1 MDENCVSLTDYNKAL
16 EALDLEAVKADI
28 VKVLTD
34 SKDCWPA
41 DFGNYGPFF
50 IRLAWHCSGSYR
62 KSDGKGGCAGG
73 RQRFEPEASW
83 PDNTNLDKARALL
96 VPIKEK
102 YGAGLSWG
110 DLFALA
116 GTTALRS
123 MGTPIKQFC
132 FGRVDECDGTA
143 SLELGP
149 SPEQEKVAPCA
160 INGKCEKPLGSTTVG
175 LIYLNP
181 EGPVAKN
188 ETTGSWA
195 PNPDPKL
202 SVHDIRDSFERME
215 HDDRGTV
222 ALIGGGHAFGKSH
235 GPCPNGP
242 GDAPKDVYS
251 RNETG
256 QIPWPG
262 LCGSGKGHDT
272 FTSGFEGPWTTNPLK
287 WDNEFYKHLLTR
299 QWEKFIGPGGHY
311 QWRMKNP
318 MTEDESKLLRLTS
331 DIALLEDEKYLA
343 IVKEFAEDMS
353 TFDAAFD
360 EAWTKLVTKGG
371 SWSPERKCDAGAF
384 PEHLLAN
391 KGMLP
396 SDAIVV

>member
-1 MDENCVSLTDYNKAL
+1 
-16 EALDLEAVKADI
+16 
-28 VKVLTD
+28 
-34 SKDCWPA
+34 
-41 DFGNYGPFF
+41 
-50 IRLAWHCSGSYR
+50 
-62 KSDGKGGCAGG
+62 
-73 RQRFEPEASW
+73 
-83 PDNTNLDKARALL
+83 
-96 VPIKEK
+96 
-102 YGAGLSWG
+102 
-110 DLFALA
+110 
-116 GTTALRS
+116 
-123 MGTPIKQFC
+123 
-132 FGRVDECDGTA
+132 
-143 SLELGP
+143 
-149 SPEQEKVAPCA
+149 
-160 INGKCEKPLGSTTVG
+160 
-175 LIYLNP
+175 
-181 EGPVAKN
+181 
-188 ETTGSWA
+188 
-195 PNPDPKL
+195 
-202 SVHDIRDSFERME
+202 ME

-262 LCGSGKGHDT
+262 LCGSGKGSDT

-360 EAWTKLVTKGG
+360 EAWTKLVTNGG
-371 SWSPERKCDAGAF
+371 LRIP
-384 PEHLLAN
+384 
-391 KGMLP
+391 
-396 SDAIVV
+396 